1 MVKASVKAN
10 DIVAVVLKGVP
21 LIGRL
26 LSLKGSKAV
35 VSFGGQRRDQDLPL
49 RELVAVGYVSDDPL
63 PTPEEVSALMP
74 DRKTAAEAWWI
85 LAADADALQQNQTL
99 IELTDLLTAK
109 VETPTIAATWSWL
122 HGVQPWFRWRRDQ
135 TISVLPLEEIQR
147 KRKLQKKQCLAD
159 QHRQRQIAVLAP
171 SSPLT
176 PEQLESLDS
185 EWSERLDRLL
195 DRARDDA
202 STLKDDP
209 DVALWAQVFSQS
221 PDQGTLRQWCIQRGL
236 LDPHQPRA
244 LHGSVWSETFA
255 IELDQEAQRLISS
268 AETPQPGDDDRLD
281 LCHLATYT
289 LDDAGTR
296 EIDDGLSLDVQDDE
310 AWIWVHIADPARL
323 IPPGS
328 PLDQEARRRATSLYL
343 AEGVLPML
351 PLGLAAGPLSLR
363 AGQRTAALS
372 VAVRLD
378 SAGAIVER
386 RITRSWVLPRYSLTY
401 ADGDELIELAPPG
414 DETLADLSQF
424 MQLRSRWRR
433 QQGAL
438 TFDRMEGRFRRREGE
453 LSLQLVEPSPARLMV
468 SEAMLLM
475 GAVVADF
482 GCQNDLALPF
492 RSQPPAELPSQAE
505 LDQLPEGPARDAA
518 IKRCLSRGVQGT
530 QPMAHFSLGLS
541 AYVQATSPIRRYA
554 DLASHRQIIAQLEG
568 STPLSEPELGEL
580 IDDLDDPLRQSIQ
593 ISREDQ
599 RHWQQVWF
607 AQHRDERW
615 DAEFLRWLRPQDGL
629 ALVHLAD
636 LAMDVV
642 GRVDQGNPNPG
653 DRMTMTVKLA
663 DPERGELQL
672 QLG

>member
-1 MVKASVKAN
+1 MVKASVQAN

-49 RELVAVGYVSDDPL
+49 RELVAVGYVTDHPL
-63 PTPEEVSALMP
+63 PTPEEVSEWIP

-122 HGVQPWFRWRRDQ
+122 HGDQPWFRWRRDQ
-135 TISVLPLEEIQR
+135 TISALPLEVIQR
-147 KRKLQKKQCLAD
+147 KRKLQKQQCLAD

-268 AETPQPGDDDRLD
+268 AEQPQPGDDDRLD

-296 EIDDGLSLDVQDDE
+296 EIDDGLSLDLQDDG

-343 AEGVLPML
+343 ADGVLPML

-363 AGQRTAALS
+363 AGQRTAAVS

-378 SAGAIVER
+378 SAGGIVDR

-414 DETLADLSQF
+414 DETLADLSQL

-530 QPMAHFSLGLS
+530 QPMAHFSLGLA

-653 DRMTMTVKLA
+653 DRMTMMVKLA

-672 QLG
+672 QLV

>member
-1 MVKASVKAN
+1 VVKASVKAN

-35 VSFGGQRRDQDLPL
+35 ISFGGQRRDQDLPV
-49 RELVAVGYVSDDPL
+49 RELVAVGHVSDQPL
-63 PTPEEVSALMP
+63 PTPDEVSELMP

-85 LAADADALQQNQTL
+85 LAADAEAMQQNQSL
-99 IELTDLLTAK
+99 LELTDLLRAN
-109 VETPTIAATWSWL
+109 VDTPDIAATWAWL
-122 HGVQPWFRWRRDQ
+122 HGEQAWFRWRRDQ
-135 TISVLPLEEIQR
+135 SIAVVPLDEIQR
-147 KRKLQKKQCLAD
+147 KRKLQKQQRLAED
-159 QHRQRQIAVLAP
+159 HNQQQIAVLAP

-176 PEQLESLDS
+176 PERLETLDP
-185 EWSERLDRLL
+185 EWRKRLERLV

-202 STLKDDP
+202 SNLKDDP
-209 DVALWAQVFSQS
+209 DVAHWAQVFSLS
-221 PDQGTLRQWCIQRGL
+221 PDQGSLRQWCIQRGL

-244 LHGSVWSETFA
+244 LHGSVWSGTFA
-255 IELDQEAQRLISS
+255 IELEHEAQRLISS
-268 AETPQPGDDDRLD
+268 AAQPHPGDDDRLD

-296 EIDDGLSLDVQDDE
+296 EIDDGVSLEVQNGE
-310 AWIWVHIADPARL
+310 VWIWVHIADPARL
-323 IPPGS
+323 ISSGS

-343 AEGVLPML
+343 ADGVLPML
-351 PLGLAAGPLSLR
+351 PLDLAAGPLSLR
-363 AGQRTAALS
+363 AGQRTAAIS
-372 VAVRLD
+372 VSVRLD
-378 SAGAIVER
+378 SAGAIADR
-386 RITRSWVLPRYSLTY
+386 RIARSWVQPRYGLTY

-414 DETLADLSQF
+414 DETLADLSEL

-438 TFDRMEGRFRRREGE
+438 MFDRMEGRFRRCDGE

-475 GAVVADF
+475 GAVVAEF
-482 GCQNDLALPF
+482 GCQHELALPF

-505 LDQLPEGPARDAA
+505 LDQLPEGAARDAA

-554 DLASHRQIIAQLEG
+554 DLVSHRQIIAQLENT
-568 STPLSEPELGEL
+568 TPLSEPEMGEL

-607 AQHRDERW
+607 SQHHDQRW
-615 DAEFLRWLRPQDGL
+615 DAEFLRFLRPQDGL

-663 DPERGELQL
+663 DPDRGELQL
-672 QLG
+672 QLT

>member
-1 MVKASVKAN
+1 MVKASVKSN
-10 DIVAVVLKGVP
+10 DIVAGVLKGVP

-49 RELVAVGYVSDDPL
+49 RELVAVDHVSDQPL
-63 PTPEEVSALMP
+63 PTPEEVSEVMP
-74 DRKTAAEAWWI
+74 DSKTAAEAWWI
-85 LAADADALQQNQTL
+85 LAADAEAMQQNQTL
-99 IELTDLLTAK
+99 TELTDLLKAN
-109 VETPTIAATWSWL
+109 VDTPDIAATWSWL
-122 HGVQPWFRWRRDQ
+122 HGDQPWFRWRRDQ
-135 TISVLPLEEIQR
+135 SISVVPLDEIQR
-147 KRKLQKKQCLAD
+147 QRKLQK
-159 QHRQRQIAVLAP
+159 QHRLAEEHSRRQIAVLAP

-176 PEQLESLDS
+176 AEQLEKLDS
-185 EWSERLDRLL
+185 EWTERLERLV

-202 STLKDDP
+202 SNLKDDP
-209 DVALWAQVFSQS
+209 DLALWAKEFSLT

-244 LHGSVWSETFA
+244 LQSSVWSKTFA
-255 IELDQEAQRLISS
+255 VELENEAQQLILS
-268 AETPQPGDDDRLD
+268 AAHPQPGDDDRLD

-296 EIDDGLSLDVQDDE
+296 EIDDGVSLDDQNGDV
-310 AWIWVHIADPARL
+310 WIWVHIADPARL

-328 PLDQEARRRATSLYL
+328 PLDHEARRRSTSLYL
-343 AEGVLPML
+343 ADVVLPML
-351 PLGLAAGPLSLR
+351 PLSLAAGPLSLR
-363 AGQRTAALS
+363 AGQRTAAVS

-378 SAGAIVER
+378 SAGAIADR
-386 RITRSWVLPRYSLTY
+386 RIARSWVRPRYGLTY

-414 DETLADLSQF
+414 DEKLAELSQL

-438 TFDRMEGRFRRREGE
+438 MFDRMEGRFRRHEGE

-482 GCQNDLALPF
+482 GCQNSLALPF

-530 QPMAHFSLGLS
+530 QPMAHFSLGLA

-568 STPLSEPELGEL
+568 ASPLSEPEVGEL

-607 AQHRDERW
+607 AQHQDQRW

-629 ALVHLAD
+629 ALVHLAE

-642 GRVDQGNPNPG
+642 GRVDQANPNPG
-653 DRMTMTVKLA
+653 DRMTLTVKLA
-663 DPERGELQL
+663 DPDRGELQL
-672 QLG
+672 QLT

>member
-10 DIVAVVLKGVP
+10 DIVAVVLRGVP
-21 LIGRL
+21 LISRL

-35 VSFGGQRRDQDLPL
+35 ISFGGQRRDQDLPV
-49 RELVAVGYVSDDPL
+49 RDLVAVGHVSDQPL
-63 PTPEEVSALMP
+63 PTPDEVSELMP

-85 LAADADALQQNQTL
+85 LAADAEAMQQNQSL
-99 IELTDLLTAK
+99 LELTDLLRAN
-109 VETPTIAATWSWL
+109 VDTPDIAATWAWL
-122 HGVQPWFRWRRDQ
+122 HGEQAWFRWRRDQ
-135 TISVLPLEEIQR
+135 SIAVVPLDEIQR
-147 KRKLQKKQCLAD
+147 KRKLQKQQRLAED
-159 QHRQRQIAVLAP
+159 HNQQQIAVLAP

-176 PEQLESLDS
+176 PEQLETLDP
-185 EWSERLDRLL
+185 EWLKRLERLV

-202 STLKDDP
+202 SNLKDDP
-209 DVALWAQVFSQS
+209 DVAHWAQVFSLS
-221 PDQGTLRQWCIQRGL
+221 PDQGSLRQWCIQRGL

-244 LHGSVWSETFA
+244 LHGSVWSGTFA
-255 IELDQEAQRLISS
+255 IELEHEAQRLISS
-268 AETPQPGDDDRLD
+268 AAQPHPGDDDRLD
-281 LCHLATYT
+281 LCDLATYT

-296 EIDDGLSLDVQDDE
+296 EIDDGVSLEVQNGE
-310 AWIWVHIADPARL
+310 VWIWVHIADPARL
-323 IPPGS
+323 ISSGS

-343 AEGVLPML
+343 ADGVLPML
-351 PLGLAAGPLSLR
+351 PLDLAAGPLSLR
-363 AGQRTAALS
+363 AGQRTAAIS
-372 VAVRLD
+372 VSVRLD
-378 SAGAIVER
+378 SAGAIADR
-386 RITRSWVLPRYSLTY
+386 RIARSWVQPRYGLTY

-414 DETLADLSQF
+414 DETLADLSGL

-438 TFDRMEGRFRRREGE
+438 MFDRMEGRFRRCDGE

-475 GAVVADF
+475 GAVVAEF
-482 GCQNDLALPF
+482 GCQHELALPF
-492 RSQPPAELPSQAE
+492 RSQPPAELPSQTE
-505 LDQLPEGPARDAA
+505 LDQLPEGAARDAA

-554 DLASHRQIIAQLEG
+554 DLVSHRQIIAQLENT
-568 STPLSEPELGEL
+568 TPLSEPEMGEL

-607 AQHRDERW
+607 SQYRDQRW
-615 DAEFLRWLRPQDGL
+615 DAEFLRFLRPQDGL

-663 DPERGELQL
+663 DPDRGELQL
-672 QLG
+672 QLT

>member
-35 VSFGGQRRDQDLPL
+35 ISFGGQRRDQDLPV
-49 RELVAVGYVSDDPL
+49 RELVAVGHVSDQPL
-63 PTPEEVSALMP
+63 PTPDEVSELMP

-85 LAADADALQQNQTL
+85 LAADAEAMQQNQSL
-99 IELTDLLTAK
+99 LELTDLLRAN
-109 VETPTIAATWSWL
+109 VDTPDIAATWAWL
-122 HGVQPWFRWRRDQ
+122 HGEQAWFRWRRDQ
-135 TISVLPLEEIQR
+135 SIAVVPLDEIQR
-147 KRKLQKKQCLAD
+147 KRKLQKQQRLAED
-159 QHRQRQIAVLAP
+159 HNQQQIAVLAP

-176 PEQLESLDS
+176 PERLETLDP
-185 EWSERLDRLL
+185 EWRKRLERLV

-202 STLKDDP
+202 SNLKDDP
-209 DVALWAQVFSQS
+209 DVAHWAQVFSLS
-221 PDQGTLRQWCIQRGL
+221 PDQGSLRQWCIQRGL

-244 LHGSVWSETFA
+244 LHGSVWSGTFA
-255 IELDQEAQRLISS
+255 IELEHEAQRLISS
-268 AETPQPGDDDRLD
+268 AAQPHPGDDDRLD

-296 EIDDGLSLDVQDDE
+296 EIDDGVSLEVQNGE
-310 AWIWVHIADPARL
+310 VWIWVHIADPARL
-323 IPPGS
+323 ISSGS

-343 AEGVLPML
+343 ADGVLPML
-351 PLGLAAGPLSLR
+351 PLDLAAGPLSLR
-363 AGQRTAALS
+363 AGQRTAAIS
-372 VAVRLD
+372 VSVRLD
-378 SAGAIVER
+378 SAGAIADR
-386 RITRSWVLPRYSLTY
+386 RIARSWVQPRYGLTY

-414 DETLADLSQF
+414 DETLADLSQL

-438 TFDRMEGRFRRREGE
+438 MFDRMEGRFRRCDGE

-475 GAVVADF
+475 GAVVAEF
-482 GCQNDLALPF
+482 GCQHELALPF

-505 LDQLPEGPARDAA
+505 LDQLPEGAARDAA

-554 DLASHRQIIAQLEG
+554 DLASHRQIIAQLENT
-568 STPLSEPELGEL
+568 TPLSEPEMGEL

-607 AQHRDERW
+607 SQYRDQRW
-615 DAEFLRWLRPQDGL
+615 DAEFLRFLRPQDGL

-663 DPERGELQL
+663 DPDRGELQL
-672 QLG
+672 QLT

>member
-1 MVKASVKAN
+1 MVKASVQAN

-49 RELVAVGYVSDDPL
+49 RELVAVGYVTDHPL
-63 PTPEEVSALMP
+63 PTPEEVSEWIP

-122 HGVQPWFRWRRDQ
+122 HGDQPWFRWRRDQ

-147 KRKLQKKQCLAD
+147 KRKLQKQQCLAD

-268 AETPQPGDDDRLD
+268 AEQPQPGDDDRLD

-296 EIDDGLSLDVQDDE
+296 EIDDGLSLDLQDDG

-343 AEGVLPML
+343 ADGVLPML

-363 AGQRTAALS
+363 AGQRTAAVS

-378 SAGAIVER
+378 SAGAIVDR

-414 DETLADLSQF
+414 DETLADLSQL

-530 QPMAHFSLGLS
+530 QPMAHFSLGLA

-672 QLG
+672 QLV

>member
-1 MVKASVKAN
+1 MCIRDSLRAN
-10 DIVAVVLKGVP
+10 VD
-21 LIGRL
+21 
-26 LSLKGSKAV
+26 
-35 VSFGGQRRDQDLPL
+35 
-49 RELVAVGYVSDDPL
+49 
-63 PTPEEVSALMP
+63 TP
-74 DRKTAAEAWWI
+74 D
-85 LAADADALQQNQTL
+85 
-99 IELTDLLTAK
+99 
-109 VETPTIAATWSWL
+109 IAATWAWL
-122 HGVQPWFRWRRDQ
+122 HGEQAWFRWRRDQ
-135 TISVLPLEEIQR
+135 SIAVVPLDEIQR
-147 KRKLQKKQCLAD
+147 KRKLQKQQRLAED
-159 QHRQRQIAVLAP
+159 HNQQQIAVLAP

-176 PEQLESLDS
+176 PEQLETLDP
-185 EWSERLDRLL
+185 EWRKRLEQLV

-202 STLKDDP
+202 SNLKDDP
-209 DVALWAQVFSQS
+209 DVAHWAQVFSLS
-221 PDQGTLRQWCIQRGL
+221 PDQGSLRQWCIQRGL

-244 LHGSVWSETFA
+244 LHGSVWSGTFA
-255 IELDQEAQRLISS
+255 IELEHEAQRLISS
-268 AETPQPGDDDRLD
+268 AAQPHPGDDDRLD

-296 EIDDGLSLDVQDDE
+296 EIDDAVSLDVQNGE
-310 AWIWVHIADPARL
+310 VWIWVHIADPARL
-323 IPPGS
+323 ISPGS

-343 AEGVLPML
+343 ADGVLPML

-363 AGQRTAALS
+363 AGQRTAAIS
-372 VAVRLD
+372 VSVRLD
-378 SAGAIVER
+378 SAGAIAER
-386 RITRSWVLPRYSLTY
+386 RIARSWVQPRYGLTY

-414 DETLADLSQF
+414 DETLADLSQL

-438 TFDRMEGRFRRREGE
+438 MFDRMEGRFRRSNGA

-468 SEAMLLM
+468 SESMLLM
-475 GAVVADF
+475 GAVVAEF
-482 GCQNDLALPF
+482 GCQHELALPF

-530 QPMAHFSLGLS
+530 QPMAHFSLGLY

-554 DLASHRQIIAQLEG
+554 DLVSHRQIIAQLENT
-568 STPLSEPELGEL
+568 TPLSEPEMGEL

-607 AQHRDERW
+607 SQYRDQRW
-615 DAEFLRWLRPQDGL
+615 DAEFLRFLRPQDGL

-642 GRVDQGNPNPG
+642 GRVDQGNPHPG

-663 DPERGELQL
+663 DPDRGELQL
-672 QLG
+672 QLT

>member
-35 VSFGGQRRDQDLPL
+35 ISFGGQRRDQDLPV
-49 RELVAVGYVSDDPL
+49 RELVAVGHVSDQPL
-63 PTPEEVSALMP
+63 PTPDEVSELMP

-85 LAADADALQQNQTL
+85 LAADAEAMQQNQSL
-99 IELTDLLTAK
+99 LELTDLLRAN
-109 VETPTIAATWSWL
+109 VDTPDIAATWAWL
-122 HGVQPWFRWRRDQ
+122 HGEQSWFRWRRDQ
-135 TISVLPLEEIQR
+135 SIAVVPLDEIQR
-147 KRKLQKKQCLAD
+147 KRKLQKQQRLAED
-159 QHRQRQIAVLAP
+159 HNQQQIAVLAP

-176 PEQLESLDS
+176 PEQLETLDP
-185 EWSERLDRLL
+185 EWRKRLERLV

-202 STLKDDP
+202 SNLKDDP
-209 DVALWAQVFSQS
+209 DVAHWAQVFSLS
-221 PDQGTLRQWCIQRGL
+221 PDQGSLRQWCIQRGL

-244 LHGSVWSETFA
+244 LHGSVWSGTFA
-255 IELDQEAQRLISS
+255 IELEQEAQRLISS
-268 AETPQPGDDDRLD
+268 AAQPHPGDDDRLD

-296 EIDDGLSLDVQDDE
+296 EIDDGVSLEVQNGE
-310 AWIWVHIADPARL
+310 VWIWVHIADPARL
-323 IPPGS
+323 ISSGS

-343 AEGVLPML
+343 ADGVLPML
-351 PLGLAAGPLSLR
+351 PLDLAAGPLSLR
-363 AGQRTAALS
+363 AGQRTAAIS
-372 VAVRLD
+372 VSVRLD
-378 SAGAIVER
+378 SAGAIADR
-386 RITRSWVLPRYSLTY
+386 RIARSWVQPRYGLTY

-414 DETLADLSQF
+414 DETLADLSEL

-475 GAVVADF
+475 GAVVAEF
-482 GCQNDLALPF
+482 GCQHELALPF

-505 LDQLPEGPARDAA
+505 LDQLPEGAARDAA

-554 DLASHRQIIAQLEG
+554 DLVSHRQIIAQLENT
-568 STPLSEPELGEL
+568 TPLSEPEMGEL

-607 AQHRDERW
+607 SQHRDQRW
-615 DAEFLRWLRPQDGL
+615 DAEFLRFLRPQDGL

-663 DPERGELQL
+663 DPDRGELQL
-672 QLG
+672 QLT

>member
-35 VSFGGQRRDQDLPL
+35 ISFGGQRRDQDLPV
-49 RELVAVGYVSDDPL
+49 RELVAVGHVSDQPL
-63 PTPEEVSALMP
+63 PTPDEVSELMP

-85 LAADADALQQNQTL
+85 LAGDAEAMQQNQSL
-99 IELTDLLTAK
+99 LELTDLLRAHVDTSD
-109 VETPTIAATWSWL
+109 IAATWAWL
-122 HGVQPWFRWRRDQ
+122 HGEQAWFRWRRDQ
-135 TISVLPLEEIQR
+135 SIAVVPLDEIQR
-147 KRKLQKKQCLAD
+147 KRKLQKQQRLAED
-159 QHRQRQIAVLAP
+159 HHQQQIAVLAP

-176 PEQLESLDS
+176 PERLETLDP
-185 EWSERLDRLL
+185 EWRKRLERLV

-202 STLKDDP
+202 SNLNDDP
-209 DVALWAQVFSQS
+209 DVAHWAQVFSLS
-221 PDQGTLRQWCIQRGL
+221 PDQGSLRQWCIQRGL

-244 LHGSVWSETFA
+244 LHGSVWSGTFA
-255 IELDQEAQRLISS
+255 IELEQEAQRLISS
-268 AETPQPGDDDRLD
+268 AAQPHPGDDDRLD

-296 EIDDGLSLDVQDDE
+296 EIDDGVSLEVQNGE
-310 AWIWVHIADPARL
+310 VWIWVHIADPARL
-323 IPPGS
+323 ISSGS

-343 AEGVLPML
+343 ADGVLPML
-351 PLGLAAGPLSLR
+351 PLELAAGPLSLR
-363 AGQRTAALS
+363 AGQRTAAIS
-372 VAVRLD
+372 VSVRLD
-378 SAGAIVER
+378 SAGAIADR
-386 RITRSWVLPRYSLTY
+386 RIARSWVQPRYGLTY

-414 DETLADLSQF
+414 DETLADLSEL

-475 GAVVADF
+475 GAVVAEF
-482 GCQNDLALPF
+482 GCQHELALPF

-505 LDQLPEGPARDAA
+505 LDQLPEGAARDAA

-554 DLASHRQIIAQLEG
+554 DLVSHRQIIAQLENT
-568 STPLSEPELGEL
+568 TPLSEPEMGEL

-607 AQHRDERW
+607 SQHRDQRW
-615 DAEFLRWLRPQDGL
+615 DAEFLRFLRPQDGL

-663 DPERGELQL
+663 DPDRGELQL
-672 QLG
+672 QLT

>member
-35 VSFGGQRRDQDLPL
+35 ISFGGQRRDQDLPV
-49 RELVAVGYVSDDPL
+49 RELVAVGHVSDQPL
-63 PTPEEVSALMP
+63 PTPDEVSELMP

-85 LAADADALQQNQTL
+85 LAADAEAMQQNQSL
-99 IELTDLLTAK
+99 LELTDLLRAN
-109 VETPTIAATWSWL
+109 VDTPDIAATWAWL
-122 HGVQPWFRWRRDQ
+122 HGEQAWFRWRRDQ
-135 TISVLPLEEIQR
+135 SIAVVPLDEIQR
-147 KRKLQKKQCLAD
+147 KRKLQKQQRLAED
-159 QHRQRQIAVLAP
+159 HHQQQIAVLAP

-176 PEQLESLDS
+176 PERLETLDP
-185 EWSERLDRLL
+185 EWRKRLERLV

-202 STLKDDP
+202 SNLKDDP
-209 DVALWAQVFSQS
+209 DVAHWAQVFSLS
-221 PDQGTLRQWCIQRGL
+221 PDQGSLRQWCIQRGL

-244 LHGSVWSETFA
+244 LHGSVWSGTFA
-255 IELDQEAQRLISS
+255 IELEHEAQRLISS
-268 AETPQPGDDDRLD
+268 AAQPHPGDDDRLD

-296 EIDDGLSLDVQDDE
+296 EIDDGVSLEVQNGE
-310 AWIWVHIADPARL
+310 VWIWVHIADPARL
-323 IPPGS
+323 ISSGS

-343 AEGVLPML
+343 ADGVLPML
-351 PLGLAAGPLSLR
+351 PLDLAAGPLSLR
-363 AGQRTAALS
+363 AGQRTAAIS
-372 VAVRLD
+372 VSVRLD
-378 SAGAIVER
+378 SAGAIADR
-386 RITRSWVLPRYSLTY
+386 RIARSWVQPRYGLTY

-414 DETLADLSQF
+414 DETLADLSQL

-438 TFDRMEGRFRRREGE
+438 MFDRMEGRFRRCDGE

-475 GAVVADF
+475 GAVVAEF
-482 GCQNDLALPF
+482 GCQHELALPF

-505 LDQLPEGPARDAA
+505 LDQLPEGAARDAA

-554 DLASHRQIIAQLEG
+554 DLVSHRQIIAQLENT
-568 STPLSEPELGEL
+568 TPLSEPEMGEL

-607 AQHRDERW
+607 SQYRDQRW
-615 DAEFLRWLRPQDGL
+615 DAEFLRFLRPQDGL

-663 DPERGELQL
+663 DPDRGELQL
-672 QLG
+672 QLT

>member
-1 MVKASVKAN
+1 MVKASVKSN

-35 VSFGGQRRDQDLPL
+35 ISFGGQRRDQDLPV
-49 RELVAVGYVSDDPL
+49 RELVAVGHVSDQPL
-63 PTPEEVSALMP
+63 PTPDEVSELMP

-85 LAADADALQQNQTL
+85 LAADAEAMQQNQSL
-99 IELTDLLTAK
+99 LELTDLLRAN
-109 VETPTIAATWSWL
+109 VDTPDIAATWAWL
-122 HGVQPWFRWRRDQ
+122 HGEQAWFRWRRDQ
-135 TISVLPLEEIQR
+135 SIAVVPLDEIQR
-147 KRKLQKKQCLAD
+147 KRKLQKQQRLAED
-159 QHRQRQIAVLAP
+159 HHQQQIAVLAP

-176 PEQLESLDS
+176 PERLETLDP
-185 EWSERLDRLL
+185 EWRKRLERLV

-202 STLKDDP
+202 SNLKDDP
-209 DVALWAQVFSQS
+209 DVAHWAQVFSLS
-221 PDQGTLRQWCIQRGL
+221 PDQGSLRQWCIQRGL

-244 LHGSVWSETFA
+244 LHGSVWSGTFA
-255 IELDQEAQRLISS
+255 IELEQEAQRLISS
-268 AETPQPGDDDRLD
+268 AAQPHPGDDDRLD

-296 EIDDGLSLDVQDDE
+296 EIDDGVSLEVQNGE
-310 AWIWVHIADPARL
+310 VWIWVHIADPARL
-323 IPPGS
+323 ISSGS

-343 AEGVLPML
+343 ADGVLPML
-351 PLGLAAGPLSLR
+351 PLDLAAGPLSLR
-363 AGQRTAALS
+363 AGQRTAAIS
-372 VAVRLD
+372 VSVRLD
-378 SAGAIVER
+378 SAGAIADR
-386 RITRSWVLPRYSLTY
+386 RIARSWVQPRYGLTY

-414 DETLADLSQF
+414 DETLADLSEL

-438 TFDRMEGRFRRREGE
+438 MFDRMEGRFRRCDGE

-475 GAVVADF
+475 GAVVAEF
-482 GCQNDLALPF
+482 GCQHELALPF

-505 LDQLPEGPARDAA
+505 LDQLPEGAARDAA

-554 DLASHRQIIAQLEG
+554 DLVSHRQIIAQLENT
-568 STPLSEPELGEL
+568 TPLSEPEMGEL

-607 AQHRDERW
+607 SQHRDQRW
-615 DAEFLRWLRPQDGL
+615 DAEFLRFLRPQDGL

-663 DPERGELQL
+663 DPDRGELQL
-672 QLG
+672 QLT

>member
-26 LSLKGSKAV
+26 LYLKGSKAV
-35 VSFGGQRRDQDLPL
+35 ISFGGQRRDQDLPL
-49 RELVAVGYVSDDPL
+49 RELVAVGHVSDQPL
-63 PTPEEVSALMP
+63 PTPDELSELMP
-74 DRKTAAEAWWI
+74 DRKTAAEAWSI
-85 LAADADALQQNQTL
+85 LAADAEAMQQNQTL
-99 IELTDLLTAK
+99 LELTDLLKAN
-109 VETPTIAATWSWL
+109 VDTPDIAATWAWL
-122 HGVQPWFRWRRDQ
+122 HGDQPWFRWRRDQ
-135 TISVLPLEEIQR
+135 SISVVPLDEIQR
-147 KRKLQKKQCLAD
+147 KRKLQKQQRLAED
-159 QHRQRQIAVLAP
+159 HSQQQIAVLAP

-176 PEQLESLDS
+176 PEQLETLDP
-185 EWSERLDRLL
+185 EWRKRLECLV

-202 STLKDDP
+202 SNLKDDP
-209 DVALWAQVFSQS
+209 DVAHWAQVFSLS
-221 PDQGTLRQWCIQRGL
+221 PDQGSLRQWCIQRGL

-244 LHGSVWSETFA
+244 LHGSVWSGTFA
-255 IELDQEAQRLISS
+255 KELEHEAQRLISS
-268 AETPQPGDDDRLD
+268 AAQPHPGDDDRLD

-296 EIDDGLSLDVQDDE
+296 EIDDAVSLDVQNGE
-310 AWIWVHIADPARL
+310 VWIWVHIADPARL
-323 IPPGS
+323 ISPGS

-343 AEGVLPML
+343 ADGVLPML

-363 AGQRTAALS
+363 AGQRTAAIS
-372 VAVRLD
+372 VSVRLD
-378 SAGAIVER
+378 SAGAIADR
-386 RITRSWVLPRYSLTY
+386 RIARSWVQPRYGLTY

-414 DETLADLSQF
+414 DETLADLSQL

-438 TFDRMEGRFRRREGE
+438 MFDRMEGRFRRSDGA

-475 GAVVADF
+475 GAVVAEF
-482 GCQNDLALPF
+482 GCQHELALPF

-505 LDQLPEGPARDAA
+505 LDQLPEGAARDAA

-554 DLASHRQIIAQLEG
+554 DLVSHRQIIAQLENT
-568 STPLSEPELGEL
+568 TPLSEPEMGEL

-607 AQHRDERW
+607 SQYRDQRW
-615 DAEFLRWLRPQDGL
+615 DAEFLRFLRPQDGL

-642 GRVDQGNPNPG
+642 GRVDQGNPHPG

-663 DPERGELQL
+663 DPDRGELQL
-672 QLG
+672 QLT

>member
-35 VSFGGQRRDQDLPL
+35 ISFGGQRRDQDLPV
-49 RELVAVGYVSDDPL
+49 RELVAVGHVSDQPL
-63 PTPEEVSALMP
+63 PTPDEVSGLMP

-85 LAADADALQQNQTL
+85 LAADAEAVQQNQSL
-99 IELTDLLTAK
+99 LELTDLLRAN
-109 VETPTIAATWSWL
+109 VDTPDIAATWAWL
-122 HGVQPWFRWRRDQ
+122 HGEQAWFRWRRDQ
-135 TISVLPLEEIQR
+135 SIAVVPLDEIQR
-147 KRKLQKKQCLAD
+147 KRKLQKQQRLAED
-159 QHRQRQIAVLAP
+159 HNQQQIAVLAP

-176 PEQLESLDS
+176 PEQLETLDP
-185 EWSERLDRLL
+185 EWRKRLECLV

-202 STLKDDP
+202 SNLKDDP
-209 DVALWAQVFSQS
+209 DVAHWAQVFSLS
-221 PDQGTLRQWCIQRGL
+221 PDQGSLRQWCIQRGL

-244 LHGSVWSETFA
+244 LHGSVWSGTFA
-255 IELDQEAQRLISS
+255 MELEHEAQRLISS
-268 AETPQPGDDDRLD
+268 AAQPHPGDDDRLD

-296 EIDDGLSLDVQDDE
+296 EIDDGVSLEVQNGE
-310 AWIWVHIADPARL
+310 VWIWVHIADPARL
-323 IPPGS
+323 ISSGS

-343 AEGVLPML
+343 ADGVLPML

-363 AGQRTAALS
+363 AGQRTAAIS
-372 VAVRLD
+372 VSVRLD
-378 SAGAIVER
+378 SAGAIAER
-386 RITRSWVLPRYSLTY
+386 RIARSWVQPRYGLTY

-414 DETLADLSQF
+414 DETLADLSEL

-433 QQGAL
+433 QKGAL
-438 TFDRMEGRFRRREGE
+438 MFDRMEGRFRRCDGE

-475 GAVVADF
+475 GAVVAEF
-482 GCQNDLALPF
+482 GCQHELALPF
-492 RSQPPAELPSQAE
+492 RSQPPAELPSQTE

-554 DLASHRQIIAQLEG
+554 DLVSHRQIIAQLENT
-568 STPLSEPELGEL
+568 TPLSEPEMGEL

-607 AQHRDERW
+607 SQYRDQRW
-615 DAEFLRWLRPQDGL
+615 DAEFLRFLRPQDGL

-663 DPERGELQL
+663 DPDRGELQL
-672 QLG
+672 QLT

>member
-1 MVKASVKAN
+1 VVKASVKAN
-10 DIVAVVLKGVP
+10 DIVAVVLKGAP

-26 LSLKGSKAV
+26 QSLKGSKAV

-49 RELVAVGYVSDDPL
+49 RELVAVGHVSDHSL
-63 PTPEEVSALMP
+63 PTPEEVSEWIP

-85 LAADADALQQNQTL
+85 LAADADAFQQHQTL

-122 HGVQPWFRWRRDQ
+122 HGAQPWFRWRRDQ
-135 TISVLPLEEIQR
+135 SISVVPLDEIQR
-147 KRKLQKKQCLAD
+147 QRKLQKQERLAEE
-159 QHRQRQIAVLAP
+159 HTRRQIAVLTS
-171 SSPLT
+171 SSPLSS
-176 PEQLESLDS
+176 EQLETLDS
-185 EWSERLDRLL
+185 EWSDRLDRLV

-209 DVALWAQVFSQS
+209 DVVLWAQVFSQS
-221 PDQGTLRQWCIQRGL
+221 LDQASLRQWCIQRGL

-244 LHGSVWSETFA
+244 LHSSVWSKTFA
-255 IELDQEAQRLISS
+255 IELEQEAQRLISC
-268 AETPQPGDDDRLD
+268 AEEPQPGDDNRLD

-296 EIDDGLSLDVQDDE
+296 EIDDGLSFDVQGDE

-328 PLDQEARRRATSLYL
+328 PLDQEARRRGTSLYL
-343 AEGVLPML
+343 ADGVLPML

-363 AGQRTAALS
+363 AGQRTAAVS

-378 SAGAIVER
+378 SAGAIADR

-414 DETLADLSQF
+414 DEALADLSQL
-424 MQLRSRWRR
+424 MQRRSRWRR

-438 TFDRMEGRFRRREGE
+438 MFDRMEGRFRRRDGE
-453 LSLQLVEPSPARLMV
+453 LSLQVVEPSPARLMV

-475 GAVVADF
+475 GAVVAEF
-482 GCQNDLALPF
+482 GCRNQLALPF

-530 QPMAHFSLGLS
+530 QPMAHFSLGLA

-554 DLASHRQIIAQLEG
+554 DLASHRQIIAQLEE

-615 DAEFLRWLRPQDGL
+615 NAEFLRWLRPQEGL
-629 ALVHLAD
+629 ALVHLAE

-642 GRVDQGNPNPG
+642 GRVDQANPNPG
-653 DRMTMTVKLA
+653 DRMTLTVKLA
-663 DPERGELQL
+663 DPDRGELQL
-672 QLG
+672 QLV

>member
-1 MVKASVKAN
+1 
-10 DIVAVVLKGVP
+10 
-21 LIGRL
+21 
-26 LSLKGSKAV
+26 
-35 VSFGGQRRDQDLPL
+35 
-49 RELVAVGYVSDDPL
+49 
-63 PTPEEVSALMP
+63 MP

-85 LAADADALQQNQTL
+85 LAADAEAMQQNQSL
-99 IELTDLLTAK
+99 LELTDLLRAN
-109 VETPTIAATWSWL
+109 VDTPDIAATWAWL
-122 HGVQPWFRWRRDQ
+122 HGEQAWFRWRRDQ
-135 TISVLPLEEIQR
+135 SIAVVPLDEIQR
-147 KRKLQKKQCLAD
+147 KRKLQKQQRLAED
-159 QHRQRQIAVLAP
+159 HHQQQIAVLAP

-176 PEQLESLDS
+176 PERLETLDPQ
-185 EWSERLDRLL
+185 WRKRLERLV

-202 STLKDDP
+202 SNLKDDP
-209 DVALWAQVFSQS
+209 DVAHWAQVFSLS
-221 PDQGTLRQWCIQRGL
+221 PDQGSLRQWCIQRGL

-244 LHGSVWSETFA
+244 LHGSVWSGTFA
-255 IELDQEAQRLISS
+255 IELEHEAQRLISS
-268 AETPQPGDDDRLD
+268 AAQPHPGDDDRLD

-296 EIDDGLSLDVQDDE
+296 EIDDGVSLEVQNGE
-310 AWIWVHIADPARL
+310 VWIWVHIADPARL
-323 IPPGS
+323 ISSGS

-343 AEGVLPML
+343 ADGVLPML
-351 PLGLAAGPLSLR
+351 PLDLAAGPLSLR
-363 AGQRTAALS
+363 AGQRTAAIS
-372 VAVRLD
+372 VSVRLD
-378 SAGAIVER
+378 SAGAIADR
-386 RITRSWVLPRYSLTY
+386 RIARSWVQPRYGLTY

-414 DETLADLSQF
+414 DETLADLSEL

-438 TFDRMEGRFRRREGE
+438 MFDRMEGRFRRCDGE

-475 GAVVADF
+475 GAVVAEF
-482 GCQNDLALPF
+482 GCQHELALPF

-505 LDQLPEGPARDAA
+505 LDQLPEGAARDAA

-554 DLASHRQIIAQLEG
+554 DLISHRQIIAQLENT
-568 STPLSEPELGEL
+568 TPLSEPEMGEL

-607 AQHRDERW
+607 SQHRDQRW
-615 DAEFLRWLRPQDGL
+615 DAEFLRFLRPQDGL

-663 DPERGELQL
+663 DPDRGELQL
-672 QLG
+672 QLT

>member
-49 RELVAVGYVSDDPL
+49 RELVAVGYVTDHPL
-63 PTPEEVSALMP
+63 PTPEEVSEWIP
-74 DRKTAAEAWWI
+74 DRKTAAEAWCI

-122 HGVQPWFRWRRDQ
+122 HGDQPWFRWRRDQ
-135 TISVLPLEEIQR
+135 TISALPLEEIQR
-147 KRKLQKKQCLAD
+147 KRKLQKQQCLAD

-268 AETPQPGDDDRLD
+268 AEQPQPGDDDRLD

-296 EIDDGLSLDVQDDE
+296 EIDDGLSLELQDDE

-323 IPPGS
+323 IPAGS

-343 AEGVLPML
+343 ADGVLPML

-363 AGQRTAALS
+363 AGQRTAAVS

-378 SAGAIVER
+378 SAGAIVDR
-386 RITRSWVLPRYSLTY
+386 RITRTWVMPRYSLTY

-414 DETLADLSQF
+414 DETLADLSQL

-438 TFDRMEGRFRRREGE
+438 SFDQLEGRFRRREGE

-482 GCQNDLALPF
+482 GCENDLVLPF

-530 QPMAHFSLGLS
+530 QPMAHFSLGLA

-568 STPLSEPELGEL
+568 STPLSKSELGEL

>member
-35 VSFGGQRRDQDLPL
+35 ISFGGQRRDQDLPV
-49 RELVAVGYVSDDPL
+49 RELVAVGHVSDQPL
-63 PTPEEVSALMP
+63 PTPDEVSELMP

-85 LAADADALQQNQTL
+85 LAADAEAMQQNQSL
-99 IELTDLLTAK
+99 LELTDLLRAN
-109 VETPTIAATWSWL
+109 VDTPDIAATWAWL
-122 HGVQPWFRWRRDQ
+122 HGEQSWFRWRRDQ
-135 TISVLPLEEIQR
+135 SIAVVPLDEIQR
-147 KRKLQKKQCLAD
+147 KRKLQKQQRLAED
-159 QHRQRQIAVLAP
+159 HNQQQIAVLAP

-176 PEQLESLDS
+176 PEQLETLDP
-185 EWSERLDRLL
+185 EWRKRLERLV

-202 STLKDDP
+202 SNLKDDP
-209 DVALWAQVFSQS
+209 DVAHWAQVFSLS
-221 PDQGTLRQWCIQRGL
+221 PDQGSLRQWCIQRGL

-244 LHGSVWSETFA
+244 LHGSVWSGTFA
-255 IELDQEAQRLISS
+255 IELEQEAQRLISS
-268 AETPQPGDDDRLD
+268 AAQPHPGDDDRLD

-296 EIDDGLSLDVQDDE
+296 EIDDGVSLEVQNGE
-310 AWIWVHIADPARL
+310 VWIWVHIADPARL
-323 IPPGS
+323 ISSGS

-343 AEGVLPML
+343 ADGVLPML
-351 PLGLAAGPLSLR
+351 PLDLAAGPLSLR
-363 AGQRTAALS
+363 AGQRTAAIS
-372 VAVRLD
+372 VSVRLD
-378 SAGAIVER
+378 SAGAIADR
-386 RITRSWVLPRYSLTY
+386 RIARSWVQPRYGLTY

-414 DETLADLSQF
+414 DETLADLSEL

-438 TFDRMEGRFRRREGE
+438 MFDRMEGRFRRCDGE

-475 GAVVADF
+475 GAVVAEF
-482 GCQNDLALPF
+482 GCQHELALPF

-505 LDQLPEGPARDAA
+505 LDQLPEGAARDAA

-554 DLASHRQIIAQLEG
+554 DLVSHRQIIAQLENT
-568 STPLSEPELGEL
+568 TPLSEPEMGEL

-607 AQHRDERW
+607 SQHRDQRW
-615 DAEFLRWLRPQDGL
+615 DAEFLRFLRPQDGL

-663 DPERGELQL
+663 DPDRGELQL
-672 QLG
+672 QLT

>member
-35 VSFGGQRRDQDLPL
+35 ISFGGQRRDQDLPV
-49 RELVAVGYVSDDPL
+49 RELVAVGHVSDQPL
-63 PTPEEVSALMP
+63 PTPDEVSGLMP

-85 LAADADALQQNQTL
+85 LAGDAEAMQQNQSL
-99 IELTDLLTAK
+99 LELTDLLRAN
-109 VETPTIAATWSWL
+109 VDTPDIAATWAWL
-122 HGVQPWFRWRRDQ
+122 HGEQAWFRWRRDQ
-135 TISVLPLEEIQR
+135 SIAVVPLDEIQR
-147 KRKLQKKQCLAD
+147 KRKLQKQQRLAED
-159 QHRQRQIAVLAP
+159 HHQQQIAVLAP

-176 PEQLESLDS
+176 PERLETLDP
-185 EWSERLDRLL
+185 EWRKRLERLV

-202 STLKDDP
+202 SNLKDDP
-209 DVALWAQVFSQS
+209 DVAHWAQVFSLS
-221 PDQGTLRQWCIQRGL
+221 PDQGSLRQWCIQRGL

-244 LHGSVWSETFA
+244 LHGSVWSGTFA
-255 IELDQEAQRLISS
+255 IELEHEAQRLISS
-268 AETPQPGDDDRLD
+268 AAQPHPGDDDRLD

-296 EIDDGLSLDVQDDE
+296 EIDDGVSLEVQNGE
-310 AWIWVHIADPARL
+310 VWIWVHIADPARL
-323 IPPGS
+323 ISSGS

-343 AEGVLPML
+343 ADGVLPML
-351 PLGLAAGPLSLR
+351 PLDLAAGPLSLR
-363 AGQRTAALS
+363 AGQRTAAIS
-372 VAVRLD
+372 VSVRLD
-378 SAGAIVER
+378 SAGAIAER
-386 RITRSWVLPRYSLTY
+386 RIARSWVQPRYGLTY

-414 DETLADLSQF
+414 DETLADLSEL

-438 TFDRMEGRFRRREGE
+438 MFDRMEGRFRRCDGE

-475 GAVVADF
+475 GAVVAEF
-482 GCQNDLALPF
+482 GCQHELALPF

-505 LDQLPEGPARDAA
+505 LDQLPEGAARDAA

-554 DLASHRQIIAQLEG
+554 DLVSHRQIIAQLENT
-568 STPLSEPELGEL
+568 TPLSEPEMGEL

-607 AQHRDERW
+607 SQYRDQRW
-615 DAEFLRWLRPQDGL
+615 DAEFLRFLRPQDGL

-663 DPERGELQL
+663 DPDRGELQL
-672 QLG
+672 QLT

>member
-1 MVKASVKAN
+1 MVKASVQAN

-49 RELVAVGYVSDDPL
+49 RELVAVGYVTDHPL
-63 PTPEEVSALMP
+63 PTPEEVSEWIP

-122 HGVQPWFRWRRDQ
+122 HGDQPWFRWRRDQ
-135 TISVLPLEEIQR
+135 TISALPLEEIQR
-147 KRKLQKKQCLAD
+147 KRKLQKQQCLAD

-268 AETPQPGDDDRLD
+268 AEQPQPGDDDRLD

-296 EIDDGLSLDVQDDE
+296 EIDDGLSLDLQDDG

-343 AEGVLPML
+343 ADGVLPML

-363 AGQRTAALS
+363 AGQRTAAVS

-378 SAGAIVER
+378 SAGAIVDR

-414 DETLADLSQF
+414 DETLADLSQL

-530 QPMAHFSLGLS
+530 QPMAHFSLGLA

-672 QLG
+672 QLV

>member
-49 RELVAVGYVSDDPL
+49 RELVAVGYVTDHPL
-63 PTPEEVSALMP
+63 PTPEEVSELMP

-99 IELTDLLTAK
+99 IELTDLLTAN

-122 HGVQPWFRWRRDQ
+122 HGDQPWFRWRRDQ
-135 TISVLPLEEIQR
+135 TISALPLEEIQR
-147 KRKLQKKQCLAD
+147 KRKLQKQQCLAD
-159 QHRQRQIAVLAP
+159 QHSQRQIAVLAP

-244 LHGSVWSETFA
+244 LHSSVWSETFP
-255 IELDQEAQRLISS
+255 IELEQEAQRLISS
-268 AETPQPGDDDRLD
+268 AEQPQPGDDNRLD

-296 EIDDGLSLDVQDDE
+296 EIDDGLSLELQDDE

-323 IPPGS
+323 IPAGS

-343 AEGVLPML
+343 ADGVLPML

-363 AGQRTAALS
+363 AGQRTAAVS

-378 SAGAIVER
+378 SAGAIVDR
-386 RITRSWVLPRYSLTY
+386 RITRAWVMPRYSLTY

-414 DETLADLSQF
+414 DETLADLSQL

-482 GCQNDLALPF
+482 GCENDLVLPF

-530 QPMAHFSLGLS
+530 QPMAHFSLGLA

-568 STPLSEPELGEL
+568 STPLSKSELGEL

>member
-35 VSFGGQRRDQDLPL
+35 ISFGGQRRDQDLPV
-49 RELVAVGYVSDDPL
+49 RELVAVGHVSDQPL
-63 PTPEEVSALMP
+63 PTPDEVSELMP

-85 LAADADALQQNQTL
+85 LAADAEAMQQNQSL
-99 IELTDLLTAK
+99 LELTDLLRAN
-109 VETPTIAATWSWL
+109 VDTPDIAATWAWL
-122 HGVQPWFRWRRDQ
+122 HGEQAWFRWRRDQ
-135 TISVLPLEEIQR
+135 SIAVVPLDEIQR
-147 KRKLQKKQCLAD
+147 KRKLQKQQRLAED
-159 QHRQRQIAVLAP
+159 HNQQQIAVLAP

-176 PEQLESLDS
+176 PERFETLDP
-185 EWSERLDRLL
+185 EWRKRLERLV

-202 STLKDDP
+202 SNLKDDP
-209 DVALWAQVFSQS
+209 DVAHWAQVFSLS
-221 PDQGTLRQWCIQRGL
+221 PDQGSLRQWCIQRGL

-244 LHGSVWSETFA
+244 LHGSVWSGTFA
-255 IELDQEAQRLISS
+255 IELEHEAQRLISS
-268 AETPQPGDDDRLD
+268 AAQPHPGDDDRLD

-296 EIDDGLSLDVQDDE
+296 EIDDGVSLEVQNGE
-310 AWIWVHIADPARL
+310 VWIWVHIADPARL
-323 IPPGS
+323 ISSGS

-343 AEGVLPML
+343 ADGVLPML
-351 PLGLAAGPLSLR
+351 PLDLAAGPLSLR
-363 AGQRTAALS
+363 AGQRTAAIS
-372 VAVRLD
+372 VSVRLD
-378 SAGAIVER
+378 SAGAIAER
-386 RITRSWVLPRYSLTY
+386 RIARSWVQPRYGLTY

-414 DETLADLSQF
+414 DETLADLSQL

-438 TFDRMEGRFRRREGE
+438 MFDRMEGRFRRSDGA

-475 GAVVADF
+475 GAVVAEF
-482 GCQNDLALPF
+482 GCQHELALPF

-505 LDQLPEGPARDAA
+505 LDQLPEGAARDAA

-554 DLASHRQIIAQLEG
+554 DLVSHRQIIAQLENT
-568 STPLSEPELGEL
+568 TPLSEPEMGEL

-607 AQHRDERW
+607 SQHHDQRW
-615 DAEFLRWLRPQDGL
+615 DAEFLRFLRPQDGL

-663 DPERGELQL
+663 DPDRGELQL
-672 QLG
+672 QLT

>member
-35 VSFGGQRRDQDLPL
+35 ISFGGQRRDQDLPV
-49 RELVAVGYVSDDPL
+49 RELVAVGHVSDQPL
-63 PTPEEVSALMP
+63 PTPDEVSELMP

-85 LAADADALQQNQTL
+85 LAADAEAMQQNQSL
-99 IELTDLLTAK
+99 LELTDLLRAN
-109 VETPTIAATWSWL
+109 VDTPDIAATWAWL
-122 HGVQPWFRWRRDQ
+122 HGEQPWFRWRRDQ
-135 TISVLPLEEIQR
+135 SIAVVPLDEIQR
-147 KRKLQKKQCLAD
+147 KRKLQKQQRLAED
-159 QHRQRQIAVLAP
+159 HNQQQIAVLAP

-176 PEQLESLDS
+176 PERLETLDP
-185 EWSERLDRLL
+185 EWRKRLERLV

-202 STLKDDP
+202 SNLKDDP
-209 DVALWAQVFSQS
+209 DVAHWAQVFSLS
-221 PDQGTLRQWCIQRGL
+221 PDQGSLRQWCIQRGL

-244 LHGSVWSETFA
+244 LHGSVWSGTFA
-255 IELDQEAQRLISS
+255 IELEHEAQRLISS
-268 AETPQPGDDDRLD
+268 AAQPHPGDDDRLD

-296 EIDDGLSLDVQDDE
+296 EIDDGVSLEVQNGE
-310 AWIWVHIADPARL
+310 VWIWVHIADPARL
-323 IPPGS
+323 ISSGS

-343 AEGVLPML
+343 ADGVLPML
-351 PLGLAAGPLSLR
+351 PLDLAAGPLSLR
-363 AGQRTAALS
+363 AGQRTAAIS
-372 VAVRLD
+372 VSVRLD
-378 SAGAIVER
+378 SAGAIADR
-386 RITRSWVLPRYSLTY
+386 RIARSWVQPRYGLTY

-414 DETLADLSQF
+414 DETLADLSEL

-438 TFDRMEGRFRRREGE
+438 MFDRMEGRFRRCDGE

-475 GAVVADF
+475 GAVVAEF
-482 GCQNDLALPF
+482 GCQHELALPF

-505 LDQLPEGPARDAA
+505 LDQLPEGAARDAA

-554 DLASHRQIIAQLEG
+554 DLVSHRQIIAQLENT
-568 STPLSEPELGEL
+568 TPLSEPEMGEL

-607 AQHRDERW
+607 SQHHDQRW
-615 DAEFLRWLRPQDGL
+615 DAEFLRFLRPQDGL

-663 DPERGELQL
+663 DPDRGELQL
-672 QLG
+672 QLT

>member
-1 MVKASVKAN
+1 MVKASFKAN

-35 VSFGGQRRDQDLPL
+35 ISFGGQRRDQDLPL
-49 RELVAVGYVSDDPL
+49 RELVAVDHVSDQPL
-63 PTPEEVSALMP
+63 PTPDELSELMP

-85 LAADADALQQNQTL
+85 LAADAEAVQQNQSL
-99 IELTDLLTAK
+99 LELTELLRANVDTHD
-109 VETPTIAATWSWL
+109 IAATWAWL
-122 HGVQPWFRWRRDQ
+122 HGEQAWFRWRRDQ
-135 TISVLPLEEIQR
+135 SIAVVPLEEIQR
-147 KRKLQKKQCLAD
+147 KRKLQKQERLSED
-159 QHRQRQIAVLAP
+159 HNQQQIAVLAP

-176 PEQLESLDS
+176 PEQLETLDP
-185 EWSERLDRLL
+185 EWRKRLERLV

-202 STLKDDP
+202 SNLKDDP
-209 DVALWAQVFSQS
+209 DVAHWAQVFSLS
-221 PDQGTLRQWCIQRGL
+221 SDQGSLRQWCIQRGL

-244 LHGSVWSETFA
+244 LHGSVWSGTFA
-255 IELDQEAQRLISS
+255 IELEHEAQRLISS
-268 AETPQPGDDDRLD
+268 AAQPHPGDDDRLD

-296 EIDDGLSLDVQDDE
+296 EIDDAVSLDVQNGE
-310 AWIWVHIADPARL
+310 VWIWVHIADPARL
-323 IPPGS
+323 ISPGS

-343 AEGVLPML
+343 ADGVLPML

-363 AGQRTAALS
+363 AGQRTAAIS
-372 VAVRLD
+372 VSVRLD
-378 SAGAIVER
+378 SAGAIADR
-386 RITRSWVLPRYSLTY
+386 RIARSWVQPRYGLTY

-414 DETLADLSQF
+414 DETLADLSQM

-433 QQGAL
+433 KQGAL
-438 TFDRMEGRFRRREGE
+438 MFDRMEGRFRRSDGA

-475 GAVVADF
+475 GAVVAEF
-482 GCQNDLALPF
+482 GCQHELALPF

-554 DLASHRQIIAQLEG
+554 DLATHRQIIAQMENI
-568 STPLSEPELGEL
+568 TPLSEPEMGEL

-607 AQHRDERW
+607 SQHREQRW
-615 DAEFLRWLRPQDGL
+615 DAEFLRFLRPQDGL

-636 LAMDVV
+636 LAMDIV

-663 DPERGELQL
+663 DPDRGELQL
-672 QLG
+672 QLT

>member
-35 VSFGGQRRDQDLPL
+35 ISFGGQRRDQDLPV
-49 RELVAVGYVSDDPL
+49 RELVAVGHVSDQPL
-63 PTPEEVSALMP
+63 PTPDEVSELMP

-85 LAADADALQQNQTL
+85 LAADAEAMQQNQSL
-99 IELTDLLTAK
+99 LELTDLLRANVDTHD
-109 VETPTIAATWSWL
+109 IAATWAWL
-122 HGVQPWFRWRRDQ
+122 HGEQAWFRWRRDQ
-135 TISVLPLEEIQR
+135 SIAVVPLDEIQR
-147 KRKLQKKQCLAD
+147 KRKLQKQQRLAED
-159 QHRQRQIAVLAP
+159 HNQQQIAVLAP

-176 PEQLESLDS
+176 PERLETLDP
-185 EWSERLDRLL
+185 EWRKRLERLV

-202 STLKDDP
+202 SNLKDDP
-209 DVALWAQVFSQS
+209 DVAHWAQVFSLS
-221 PDQGTLRQWCIQRGL
+221 PDQGSLRQWCIQRGL

-244 LHGSVWSETFA
+244 LHGSVWSGTFA
-255 IELDQEAQRLISS
+255 IELEHEAQRLISS
-268 AETPQPGDDDRLD
+268 AAQPHPGDDDRLD

-296 EIDDGLSLDVQDDE
+296 EIDDGVSLEVQNGE
-310 AWIWVHIADPARL
+310 VWIWVHIADPARL
-323 IPPGS
+323 ISSGS

-343 AEGVLPML
+343 ADGVLPML
-351 PLGLAAGPLSLR
+351 PLDLAAGPLSLR
-363 AGQRTAALS
+363 AGQRTAAIS
-372 VAVRLD
+372 VSVRLD
-378 SAGAIVER
+378 SAGAIADR
-386 RITRSWVLPRYSLTY
+386 RIARSWVQPRYGLTY

-414 DETLADLSQF
+414 DETLADLSEL

-438 TFDRMEGRFRRREGE
+438 MFDRMEGRFRRSDGA

-475 GAVVADF
+475 GAVVAEF
-482 GCQNDLALPF
+482 GCQHELALPF
-492 RSQPPAELPSQAE
+492 RSQPPAELPSQTE

-554 DLASHRQIIAQLEG
+554 DLASHRQIIAQLENT
-568 STPLSEPELGEL
+568 TPLSEPEMGEL

-607 AQHRDERW
+607 SQHHDQRW
-615 DAEFLRWLRPQDGL
+615 DAEFLRFLRPQDGL

-663 DPERGELQL
+663 DPDRGELQL
-672 QLG
+672 QLT

>member
-1 MVKASVKAN
+1 
-10 DIVAVVLKGVP
+10 LET
-21 LIGRL
+21 L
-26 LSLKGSKAV
+26 
-35 VSFGGQRRDQDLPL
+35 
-49 RELVAVGYVSDDPL
+49 DP
-63 PTPEEVSALMP
+63 E
-74 DRKTAAEAWWI
+74 W
-85 LAADADALQQNQTL
+85 
-99 IELTDLLTAK
+99 
-109 VETPTIAATWSWL
+109 
-122 HGVQPWFRWRRDQ
+122 
-135 TISVLPLEEIQR
+135 R
-147 KRKLQKKQCLAD
+147 KRLECL
-159 QHRQRQIAVLAP
+159 V
-171 SSPLT
+171 
-176 PEQLESLDS
+176 
-185 EWSERLDRLL
+185 

-202 STLKDDP
+202 SNLKDDP
-209 DVALWAQVFSQS
+209 DVAHWAQVFSLS
-221 PDQGTLRQWCIQRGL
+221 PDQGSLRQWCIQRGL

-244 LHGSVWSETFA
+244 LHGSVWSGTFA
-255 IELDQEAQRLISS
+255 IELEQEAQRLISS
-268 AETPQPGDDDRLD
+268 AAQPHPGDDDRLD

-296 EIDDGLSLDVQDDE
+296 EIDDGVSLEVQNGE
-310 AWIWVHIADPARL
+310 VWIWVHIADPARL
-323 IPPGS
+323 ISSGS

-343 AEGVLPML
+343 ADGVLPML
-351 PLGLAAGPLSLR
+351 PLDLAAGPLSLR
-363 AGQRTAALS
+363 AGQRTAAIS
-372 VAVRLD
+372 VSVRLD
-378 SAGAIVER
+378 SAGAIADR
-386 RITRSWVLPRYSLTY
+386 RIARSWVQPRYGLTY

-414 DETLADLSQF
+414 DETLADLSEL

-438 TFDRMEGRFRRREGE
+438 MFDRMEGRFRRCDGE

-475 GAVVADF
+475 GAVVAEF
-482 GCQNDLALPF
+482 GCQHELALPF

-505 LDQLPEGPARDAA
+505 LDQLPEGAARDAA

-554 DLASHRQIIAQLEG
+554 DLVSHRQIIAQLENT
-568 STPLSEPELGEL
+568 TPLSEPEMGEL

-607 AQHRDERW
+607 SQHHDQRW
-615 DAEFLRWLRPQDGL
+615 DAEFLRFLRPQDGL

-663 DPERGELQL
+663 DPDRGELQL
-672 QLG
+672 QLT

>member
-1 MVKASVKAN
+1 MVKASVQAN

-49 RELVAVGYVSDDPL
+49 RELVAIGYVTDHPL
-63 PTPEEVSALMP
+63 PTPEEVSEWIP

-122 HGVQPWFRWRRDQ
+122 HGDQPWFRWRRDQ
-135 TISVLPLEEIQR
+135 TISALPLEEIQR
-147 KRKLQKKQCLAD
+147 KRKLQKQQCLAD
-159 QHRQRQIAVLAP
+159 QHSQRQIDVLAP
-171 SSPLT
+171 STLLT

-209 DVALWAQVFSQS
+209 DVALWAKVFSQS
-221 PDQGTLRQWCIQRGL
+221 PDQSTLRQWCIQRGL

-244 LHGSVWSETFA
+244 LHSSVWSETFP
-255 IELDQEAQRLISS
+255 IELEQEAQRLISS
-268 AETPQPGDDDRLD
+268 AEQPQPGDEDRLD

-296 EIDDGLSLDVQDDE
+296 EIDDGLSLDLQDDG

-343 AEGVLPML
+343 ADGVLPML

-363 AGQRTAALS
+363 AGQRTAAVS

-378 SAGAIVER
+378 SAGAIVDR
-386 RITRSWVLPRYSLTY
+386 RITRSWVQPRYSLTY

-414 DETLADLSQF
+414 DETLSDLSRF

-482 GCQNDLALPF
+482 GCENDVVLPF

-530 QPMAHFSLGLS
+530 QPMAHFSLGLA

-568 STPLSEPELGEL
+568 STPLSESELGEL

-653 DRMTMTVKLA
+653 DRMTMMVKLA

-672 QLG
+672 QLV

>member
-35 VSFGGQRRDQDLPL
+35 ISFGGQRRDQDLPL
-49 RELVAVGYVSDDPL
+49 RELVAVGHVSDQPL
-63 PTPEEVSALMP
+63 PTPDELSELMP
-74 DRKTAAEAWWI
+74 DRKTAAEAWSI
-85 LAADADALQQNQTL
+85 LAADAEAMQQNQTL
-99 IELTDLLTAK
+99 LELTDLLKAN
-109 VETPTIAATWSWL
+109 VDTPDIAATWAWL
-122 HGVQPWFRWRRDQ
+122 HGDQPWFRWRRDQ
-135 TISVLPLEEIQR
+135 SISVVPLDEIQR
-147 KRKLQKKQCLAD
+147 KRKLQKQQRLAED
-159 QHRQRQIAVLAP
+159 HSQQQIALLAP

-176 PEQLESLDS
+176 PEQLETLDP
-185 EWSERLDRLL
+185 EWRKRLECLV

-202 STLKDDP
+202 SNLKDDP
-209 DVALWAQVFSQS
+209 DVAHWAQVFSLS
-221 PDQGTLRQWCIQRGL
+221 PDQGSLRQWCIQRGL

-244 LHGSVWSETFA
+244 LHGSVWSGTFA
-255 IELDQEAQRLISS
+255 MELEHEAQRLISS
-268 AETPQPGDDDRLD
+268 AAQPHPGDDDRLD

-296 EIDDGLSLDVQDDE
+296 EIDDAVSLDVQNGE
-310 AWIWVHIADPARL
+310 VWIWVHIADPARL
-323 IPPGS
+323 ISPGS

-343 AEGVLPML
+343 ADGVLPML

-363 AGQRTAALS
+363 AGQRTAAIS
-372 VAVRLD
+372 VSVRLD
-378 SAGAIVER
+378 SAGAIAER
-386 RITRSWVLPRYSLTY
+386 RIARSWVQPRYGLTY

-414 DETLADLSQF
+414 DETLADLSQL

-438 TFDRMEGRFRRREGE
+438 MFDRMEGRFRRCDGE

-475 GAVVADF
+475 GAVVAEF
-482 GCQNDLALPF
+482 GCQHELALPF

-505 LDQLPEGPARDAA
+505 LDQLPEGAARDAA

-554 DLASHRQIIAQLEG
+554 DLVSHRQIIAQLENT
-568 STPLSEPELGEL
+568 TPLSEPEMGEL

-599 RHWQQVWF
+599 RHWQQMWF
-607 AQHRDERW
+607 SQYRDQRW
-615 DAEFLRWLRPQDGL
+615 DAEFLRFLRPQDGL

-663 DPERGELQL
+663 DPDRGELQL
-672 QLG
+672 QLT

>member
-49 RELVAVGYVSDDPL
+49 RELVAVGYVTDHPL
-63 PTPEEVSALMP
+63 PTPEEVSELMP

-99 IELTDLLTAK
+99 IELTDLLTAN

-122 HGVQPWFRWRRDQ
+122 HGDQPWFRWRRDQ
-135 TISVLPLEEIQR
+135 TISALPLEEIQR
-147 KRKLQKKQCLAD
+147 KRKLQKQQCLAD
-159 QHRQRQIAVLAP
+159 QHSQRQIAVLAP

-244 LHGSVWSETFA
+244 LHSSVWSETFP
-255 IELDQEAQRLISS
+255 IELEQEAQRLISS
-268 AETPQPGDDDRLD
+268 AEQPQPGDDNRLD

-296 EIDDGLSLDVQDDE
+296 EIDDGLSLELQDDE

-343 AEGVLPML
+343 ADGVLPML

-363 AGQRTAALS
+363 AGQRTAAVS

-378 SAGAIVER
+378 SAGAIVDR
-386 RITRSWVLPRYSLTY
+386 RITRTWVMPRYSLTY

-414 DETLADLSQF
+414 DETLADLSQL

-438 TFDRMEGRFRRREGE
+438 SFDRLEGRFRRREGE

-482 GCQNDLALPF
+482 GCENDLVLPF

-530 QPMAHFSLGLS
+530 QPMAHFSLGLA

-568 STPLSEPELGEL
+568 STPLSKSELGEL

>member
-10 DIVAVVLKGVP
+10 DIVAVVLRGVP

-35 VSFGGQRRDQDLPL
+35 ISFGGQRRDQDLPV
-49 RELVAVGYVSDDPL
+49 RELVAVGHVSDQPL
-63 PTPEEVSALMP
+63 PTPDEVSELMP

-85 LAADADALQQNQTL
+85 LAADAEAMQQNQSL
-99 IELTDLLTAK
+99 LELTDLLRAN
-109 VETPTIAATWSWL
+109 VDTPDIAATWAWL
-122 HGVQPWFRWRRDQ
+122 HGEQAWFRWRRDQ
-135 TISVLPLEEIQR
+135 SIAVVPLDEIQR
-147 KRKLQKKQCLAD
+147 KRKLQKKQRLAAYHSE
-159 QHRQRQIAVLAP
+159 QQIAVLAP

-176 PEQLESLDS
+176 PEQLETLDP
-185 EWSERLDRLL
+185 EWRKRLERLV

-202 STLKDDP
+202 SNLKDDP
-209 DVALWAQVFSQS
+209 DVAHWAQVFSLS
-221 PDQGTLRQWCIQRGL
+221 PDQGSLRQWCIQRGL

-244 LHGSVWSETFA
+244 LHEIAWSGTFA
-255 IELDQEAQRLISS
+255 IELEHEAQRLISS
-268 AETPQPGDDDRLD
+268 AAQPHPGDDDRLD

-296 EIDDGLSLDVQDDE
+296 EIDDGVSLEVQNGE
-310 AWIWVHIADPARL
+310 VWIWVHIADPARP
-323 IPPGS
+323 ISSGS

-343 AEGVLPML
+343 ADGVLPML
-351 PLGLAAGPLSLR
+351 PLDLAAGPLSLR
-363 AGQRTAALS
+363 AGQRTAAIS
-372 VAVRLD
+372 VSVRLD
-378 SAGAIVER
+378 SAGAIADR
-386 RITRSWVLPRYSLTY
+386 RIARSWVQPRYGLTY

-414 DETLADLSQF
+414 DETLADLSQL

-438 TFDRMEGRFRRREGE
+438 MFDRMEGRFRRCDGE

-475 GAVVADF
+475 GAVVAEF
-482 GCQNDLALPF
+482 GCQHELALPF

-505 LDQLPEGPARDAA
+505 LDLLPEGAARDAA

-554 DLASHRQIIAQLEG
+554 DLVSHRQIIAQLENT
-568 STPLSEPELGEL
+568 TPLSEPEMGEL

-607 AQHRDERW
+607 SQYRDQRW
-615 DAEFLRWLRPQDGL
+615 DAEFLRFLRPQDGL

-663 DPERGELQL
+663 DPDRGELQL
-672 QLG
+672 QLT

>member
-35 VSFGGQRRDQDLPL
+35 ISFGGQRRDQDLPV
-49 RELVAVGYVSDDPL
+49 RDLVAVGHVSDQPL
-63 PTPEEVSALMP
+63 PTPDEVSELMP

-85 LAADADALQQNQTL
+85 LAADAEEMQQNQTL
-99 IELTDLLTAK
+99 LELTDLLKAN
-109 VETPTIAATWSWL
+109 VDTPDIAATWAWL
-122 HGVQPWFRWRRDQ
+122 HGDQPWFRWRRDQ
-135 TISVLPLEEIQR
+135 SISVVPLDEIQR
-147 KRKLQKKQCLAD
+147 KRKLQKQQRLAED
-159 QHRQRQIAVLAP
+159 HSQQQIAVLAP
-171 SSPLT
+171 SLPLT
-176 PEQLESLDS
+176 PEQLETLDP
-185 EWSERLDRLL
+185 EWRKRLECLV

-202 STLKDDP
+202 SNLNDDP
-209 DVALWAQVFSQS
+209 DVSHWAQVFSLS
-221 PDQGTLRQWCIQRGL
+221 PDQGSLRQWCIQRGL

-244 LHGSVWSETFA
+244 LHGSVWSGTFA
-255 IELDQEAQRLISS
+255 KELEHEAQRLISS
-268 AETPQPGDDDRLD
+268 AAQPHPGDDDRLD

-296 EIDDGLSLDVQDDE
+296 EIDDAVSLDVQNGE
-310 AWIWVHIADPARL
+310 VWIWVHIADPARL
-323 IPPGS
+323 ISPGS

-343 AEGVLPML
+343 ADGVLPML

-363 AGQRTAALS
+363 AGQRTAAIS
-372 VAVRLD
+372 VSVRLD
-378 SAGAIVER
+378 SAGAIAER
-386 RITRSWVLPRYSLTY
+386 RIARSWVQPRYGLTY
-401 ADGDELIELAPPG
+401 VDGDELIELAPPG
-414 DETLADLSQF
+414 DETLADLSQL

-438 TFDRMEGRFRRREGE
+438 MFDRMEGRFRRSDGA

-475 GAVVADF
+475 GAVVAEF
-482 GCQNDLALPF
+482 GCQHELALPF

-554 DLASHRQIIAQLEG
+554 DLASHRQIIAQLENT
-568 STPLSEPELGEL
+568 TPLSEPEMGEL

-607 AQHRDERW
+607 SQYRDQRW
-615 DAEFLRWLRPQDGL
+615 DAEFLRFLRPQDGL

-663 DPERGELQL
+663 DPDRGELQL
-672 QLG
+672 QLT

>member
-35 VSFGGQRRDQDLPL
+35 ISFGGQRRDQDLPL
-49 RELVAVGYVSDDPL
+49 RELVAVGHVSDQPL
-63 PTPEEVSALMP
+63 PTPDELSELMP
-74 DRKTAAEAWWI
+74 DRKTAAEAWSI
-85 LAADADALQQNQTL
+85 LAADAEAMQQNQTL
-99 IELTDLLTAK
+99 LELTDLLKAN
-109 VETPTIAATWSWL
+109 VDTPDIAATWAWL
-122 HGVQPWFRWRRDQ
+122 HGDQPWFRWRRDQ
-135 TISVLPLEEIQR
+135 SISVVPLDEIQR
-147 KRKLQKKQCLAD
+147 KRKLQKQQRLAED
-159 QHRQRQIAVLAP
+159 HSQQQIAVLAP

-176 PEQLESLDS
+176 PEQLETLDP
-185 EWSERLDRLL
+185 EWRKRLECLV

-202 STLKDDP
+202 SNLKDDP
-209 DVALWAQVFSQS
+209 DVAHWAQVFSLS
-221 PDQGTLRQWCIQRGL
+221 PDQGSLRQWCIQRGL

-244 LHGSVWSETFA
+244 LHGSVWSGTFA
-255 IELDQEAQRLISS
+255 KELEHEAQRLISS
-268 AETPQPGDDDRLD
+268 AAQPHPGDDDRLD

-296 EIDDGLSLDVQDDE
+296 EIDDAVSLDVQNGE
-310 AWIWVHIADPARL
+310 VWIWVHIADPARL
-323 IPPGS
+323 ISPGS

-343 AEGVLPML
+343 ADGVLPML

-363 AGQRTAALS
+363 AGQRTAAIS
-372 VAVRLD
+372 VSVRLD
-378 SAGAIVER
+378 SAGAIAER
-386 RITRSWVLPRYSLTY
+386 RIARSWVQPRYGLTY

-414 DETLADLSQF
+414 DETLADLSQL

-438 TFDRMEGRFRRREGE
+438 MFDRMEGRFRRSDGA

-475 GAVVADF
+475 GAVVAEF
-482 GCQNDLALPF
+482 GCQHELALPF

-505 LDQLPEGPARDAA
+505 LDQLPEGAARDAA

-554 DLASHRQIIAQLEG
+554 DLASHRQIIAQLENT
-568 STPLSEPELGEL
+568 TPLSEPEMGEL

-607 AQHRDERW
+607 SQYRDQRW
-615 DAEFLRWLRPQDGL
+615 DAEFLRFLRPQDGL

-663 DPERGELQL
+663 DPDRGELQL
-672 QLG
+672 QLT

>member
-49 RELVAVGYVSDDPL
+49 RELVAVGYVTDHPL
-63 PTPEEVSALMP
+63 PTPEEVSELMP

-99 IELTDLLTAK
+99 IELTDLLTAN

-122 HGVQPWFRWRRDQ
+122 HGDQPWFRWRRDQ
-135 TISVLPLEEIQR
+135 TISALPLEEIQR
-147 KRKLQKKQCLAD
+147 KRKLQKQQCLAD

-244 LHGSVWSETFA
+244 LHSSVWSETFP
-255 IELDQEAQRLISS
+255 IELEQEAQRLISS
-268 AETPQPGDDDRLD
+268 AEQPQPGDDNRLD

-296 EIDDGLSLDVQDDE
+296 EIDDGLSLELQDDE

-323 IPPGS
+323 IPAGS

-343 AEGVLPML
+343 ADGVLPML

-363 AGQRTAALS
+363 AGQRTAAVS

-378 SAGAIVER
+378 SAGAIVDR
-386 RITRSWVLPRYSLTY
+386 RITRTWVMPRYSLTY

-414 DETLADLSQF
+414 DETLADLSQL

-438 TFDRMEGRFRRREGE
+438 SFDQLEGRFRRREGE

-482 GCQNDLALPF
+482 GCENDLVLPF

-530 QPMAHFSLGLS
+530 QPMAHFSLGLA

-568 STPLSEPELGEL
+568 STPLSKSELGEL

>member
-1 MVKASVKAN
+1 
-10 DIVAVVLKGVP
+10 
-21 LIGRL
+21 
-26 LSLKGSKAV
+26 
-35 VSFGGQRRDQDLPL
+35 
-49 RELVAVGYVSDDPL
+49 
-63 PTPEEVSALMP
+63 
-74 DRKTAAEAWWI
+74 
-85 LAADADALQQNQTL
+85 
-99 IELTDLLTAK
+99 
-109 VETPTIAATWSWL
+109 L
-122 HGVQPWFRWRRDQ
+122 HGEQAWFRWRRDQ
-135 TISVLPLEEIQR
+135 SIAVVPLDEIQR
-147 KRKLQKKQCLAD
+147 KRKLQKQQRLAED
-159 QHRQRQIAVLAP
+159 HHQQQIAVLAP

-176 PEQLESLDS
+176 PERLETLDP
-185 EWSERLDRLL
+185 EWRKRLERLV

-202 STLKDDP
+202 SNLKDDP
-209 DVALWAQVFSQS
+209 DVAHWAQVFSLS
-221 PDQGTLRQWCIQRGL
+221 PDQGSLRQWCIQRGL

-244 LHGSVWSETFA
+244 LHGSVWSGTFA
-255 IELDQEAQRLISS
+255 IELEHEAQRLISS
-268 AETPQPGDDDRLD
+268 AAQPHPGDDDRLD

-296 EIDDGLSLDVQDDE
+296 EIDDGVSLEVQNGE
-310 AWIWVHIADPARL
+310 VWIWVHIADPARL
-323 IPPGS
+323 ISSGS

-343 AEGVLPML
+343 ADGVLPML
-351 PLGLAAGPLSLR
+351 PLDLAAGPLSLR
-363 AGQRTAALS
+363 AGQRTAAIS
-372 VAVRLD
+372 VSVRLD
-378 SAGAIVER
+378 SAGAIADR
-386 RITRSWVLPRYSLTY
+386 RIARSWVQPRYGLTY

-414 DETLADLSQF
+414 DETLADLSEL

-438 TFDRMEGRFRRREGE
+438 MFDRMEGRFRRCDGE

-475 GAVVADF
+475 GAVVAEF
-482 GCQNDLALPF
+482 GCQHELALPF

-505 LDQLPEGPARDAA
+505 LDQLPEGAARDAA

-554 DLASHRQIIAQLEG
+554 DLVSHRQIIAQLENT
-568 STPLSEPELGEL
+568 TPLSEPEMGEL

-607 AQHRDERW
+607 SQHHDQRW
-615 DAEFLRWLRPQDGL
+615 DAEFLRFLRPQDGL

-663 DPERGELQL
+663 DPDRGELQL
-672 QLG
+672 QLT

>member
-35 VSFGGQRRDQDLPL
+35 ISFGGQRRDQDLPV
-49 RELVAVGYVSDDPL
+49 RELVAVGHVSDQPL
-63 PTPEEVSALMP
+63 PTPDEVSELMP

-85 LAADADALQQNQTL
+85 LAADAELMQQNQSL
-99 IELTDLLTAK
+99 LELTDLLRAN
-109 VETPTIAATWSWL
+109 VDTPDIAATWAWL
-122 HGVQPWFRWRRDQ
+122 HGEQAWFRWRRDHS
-135 TISVLPLEEIQR
+135 IAVVPLDEIQR
-147 KRKLQKKQCLAD
+147 KRKLHK
-159 QHRQRQIAVLAP
+159 QHRLAEDHNQQQIAVLAP

-176 PEQLESLDS
+176 PERLETLDPQ
-185 EWSERLDRLL
+185 WRKRLERLV

-202 STLKDDP
+202 SNLKDDP
-209 DVALWAQVFSQS
+209 DVAHWAQVFSLS
-221 PDQGTLRQWCIQRGL
+221 PDQGSLRQWCIQRGL

-244 LHGSVWSETFA
+244 LHGSVWSGTFA
-255 IELDQEAQRLISS
+255 IELEHEAQRLISS
-268 AETPQPGDDDRLD
+268 AAQPHPGDDDRLD

-296 EIDDGLSLDVQDDE
+296 EIDDGVSLEVQNGE
-310 AWIWVHIADPARL
+310 VWIWVHIADPARL
-323 IPPGS
+323 ISSGS

-343 AEGVLPML
+343 ADGVLPML
-351 PLGLAAGPLSLR
+351 PLDLAAGPLSLR
-363 AGQRTAALS
+363 AGQRTAAIS
-372 VAVRLD
+372 VSVRLD
-378 SAGAIVER
+378 SAGAIAER
-386 RITRSWVLPRYSLTY
+386 RIARSWVQPRYGLTY

-414 DETLADLSQF
+414 DETLADLSQL

-438 TFDRMEGRFRRREGE
+438 MFDRMEGRFRRSDGA

-475 GAVVADF
+475 GAVVAEF
-482 GCQNDLALPF
+482 GCQHELALPF
-492 RSQPPAELPSQAE
+492 RSQPPAELPSQTE

-554 DLASHRQIIAQLEG
+554 DLASHRQIIAQLENT
-568 STPLSEPELGEL
+568 TPLSEPEMGEL

-607 AQHRDERW
+607 SQYRDQRW
-615 DAEFLRWLRPQDGL
+615 DAEFLRFLRPQDGL

-663 DPERGELQL
+663 DPDRGELQL
-672 QLG
+672 QLT